1 MNIGIR
7 RNLPS
12 CKQKPTAEPC
22 LKTLTKI
29 DLAEPAEPF
38 ATYSAQTCNYM
49 EKFRKSVGGRFR
61 RFCCNASRQSLLDK
75 VPLVPLCPSAMEGQ
89 CGAA

>member
-1 MNIGIR
+1 MNISTR

-12 CKQKPTAEPC
+12 CKRNPTAEPC
-22 LKTLTKI
+22 LKTLTKF

-38 ATYSAQTCNYM
+38 ATCSVQTCNYM
-49 EKFRKSVGGRFR
+49 EKFRISVGGRFR
-61 RFCCNASRQSLLDK
+61 RFCYNAARQSLLDK
-75 VPLVPLCPSAMEGQ
+75 VPLVPLCPSAMAGK